1 MEIDTDKIYK
11 IKELCEMLGIPY
23 NRKNPKLSLKKI
35 KYQFEL
41 EQISKQRFKIIRE
54 LLPEEKAEIRLYSDC
69 KRLLEVAI
77 YITLSEAQKE
87 KGAIRG
93 GMKDFFELFHITNE
107 NYRYFTYDRLTDK
120 KASIIRKLELS
131 ESYDIGT
138 ANLILHQFTEDVNP
152 ILRKLVLS
160 TFKKMEEESYILLNR
175 YLMFGKIENKIDE
188 SGYLRT
194 DYDNKEATKEESEQY
209 LIAKRELM
217 EEHGYNEWSSVPFF
231 KKGEIE
237 NRACKKIGKD
247 YTFYEYEVIL
257 NQEGLKR
264 KVEKENLQNVL
275 TELNY
280 SISHK
285 LETSNQGN
293 LKSTKLSVKKDCID
307 GLIVNKEGRKE

>member
-1 MEIDTDKIYK
+1 MEIDTNKEYK
-11 IKELCEMLGIPY
+11 IKEICEILSIPY
-23 NRKNPKLSLKKI
+23 NRNHPKLSLKKI
-35 KYQFEL
+35 EYRFEL
-41 EQISKQRFKIIRE
+41 EQVSKQKFKIVRE
-54 LLPEEKAEIRLYSDC
+54 LTPEEKAEIRLYSDC

-87 KGAIRG
+87 KGAVRG

-107 NYRYFTYDRLTDK
+107 YYRYFTYDRLTDK
-120 KASIIRKLELS
+120 KTNIIRKLELS

-175 YLMFGKIENKIDE
+175 YLMFGKIKNNIDE
-188 SGYLRT
+188 NGYLRT
-194 DYDNKEATKEESEQY
+194 DYENKEATKEETEQY

-217 EEHGYNEWSSVPFF
+217 EEHGYNEWNSIPFF

-247 YTFYEYEVIL
+247 YAFYEYEVIL

-275 TELNY
+275 AELNY
-280 SISHK
+280 SIGHK
-285 LETSNQGN
+285 IRTSNQGN
-293 LKSTKLSVKKDCID
+293 LKTTKISVKEDCID
-307 GLIVNKEGRKE
+307 GLIIKK